1 MTKEFLQ
8 ALANLQDSI
17 NTIIKKEDNPYFKS
31 KYADLNSIFE
41 EVKGKI
47 SDNGFIL
54 IQTVQHDHL
63 HTDLIHIG
71 TGEKLESD
79 MDLLIATPDMQKLG
93 SAVTY
98 ARRYSILPLLNI
110 ETEDDD
116 GNLASGKTK
125 TFDDLSTLEDFDTA
139 IRSAKSVKALCAL
152 YYKWVAKFPKG
163 TKEYEALNKVSGDMK
178 LKLNNPEMG
187 VEVRWL
193 IRTIMKQEL
202 KAVLNI

>member
-47 SDNGFIL
+47 RDNGFIL

-63 HTDLIHIG
+63 HTDLIHIE

-79 MDLLIATPDMQKLG
+79 MDLLTASPDMQKLG

-125 TFDDLSTLEDFDTA
+125 TFDDLSTLEDFDTT
-139 IRSAKSVKALCAL
+139 IRSAKSVKALGAL

-187 VEVRWL
+187 VEVR
-193 IRTIMKQEL
+193 
-202 KAVLNI
+202 